1 MPGVCR
7 LTIRSSSPAIV
18 TMNRRTRIEA
28 PNRAA
33 SWTLLARNS
42 KFRPALMA
50 EAAGI
55 SAAHLRRLCRDLF
68 GESLAQWLR
77 RERMVAA
84 RHLLAE
90 TESVKATLDHLGYEH
105 RSQLAR
111 DFRSAYGVTPSSWL
125 RRFKNRTDD

>member
-1 MPGVCR
+1 MP
-7 LTIRSSSPAIV
+7 TSSAAAV
-18 TMNRRTRIEA
+18 AMNRRTRFEA
-28 PNRAA
+28 PNRAS

-84 RHLLAE
+84 RLLLAE
-90 TESVKATLDHLGYEH
+90 TESVKVTQDHLGYEH

-111 DFRSAYGVTPSSWL
+111 DFRNAYGVTPSSWL
-125 RRFKNRTDD
+125 RRFKTRTDG

>member
-1 MPGVCR
+1 
-7 LTIRSSSPAIV
+7 
-18 TMNRRTRIEA
+18 MNRRTRLA
-28 PNRAA
+28 DPSRAA

-50 EAAGI
+50 ETAGI
-55 SAAHLRRLCRDLF
+55 SSAHLRRLCRELF

-90 TESVKATLDHLGYEH
+90 TESVKITLDQLGYEH

-111 DFRSAYGVTPSSWL
+111 DFRNAYGVTPTEWL
-125 RRFKNRTDD
+125 RRFKIQTDG